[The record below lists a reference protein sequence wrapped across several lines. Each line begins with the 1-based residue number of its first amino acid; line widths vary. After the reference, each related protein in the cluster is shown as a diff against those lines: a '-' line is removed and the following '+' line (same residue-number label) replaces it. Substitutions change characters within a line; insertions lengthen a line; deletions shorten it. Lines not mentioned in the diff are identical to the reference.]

1 MRKSLPILWAALLLV
16 SAPVLAQ
23 PPAGHPAPK
32 LNMADLKPIKRLTP
46 EEMPLSGKVLK
57 VEQVSEYSY
66 MEVATAQGRLWLA
79 APRTEVAP
87 GQHIRFEEGDTMKN
101 FPSQLLRRSFE
112 SIMFIGQLA
121 VMKDQQAPQKKPAVV
136 KKTQ

>member
-1 MRKSLPILWAALLLV
+1 MGKSLPILWTALLLG

-23 PPAGHPAPK
+23 PAGHSAPK

-79 APRTEVAP
+79 APHTEVVP
-87 GQHIRFEEGDTMKN
+87 GQNIRFEEGDTMKN
-101 FPSQLLRRSFE
+101 FPSRLLGRSFE

-121 VMKDQQAPQKKPAVV
+121 VMKDRQAPPGKPAAA
-136 KKTQ
+136 KKAQ

>member
-16 SAPVLAQ
+16 STPVLAQ
-23 PPAGHPAPK
+23 PAGHPAPK

-57 VEQVSEYSY
+57 AEHVSEYSY
-66 MEVATAQGRLWLA
+66 LEVATAQGRLWLA

-101 FPSQLLRRSFE
+101 FPSQLLGRSFE

-121 VMKDQQAPQKKPAVV
+121 VVKDRHAPPGKPAAA
-136 KKTQ
+136 KKAQ